1 MPLPSPLLSAPAIQ
15 VPLRGLRQW
24 WTFAALCGMLAMMAD
39 AGFVSGTTPQ
49 LTPRDV
55 HIDVPAESLFGS
67 LPVNRGLTVSIQVPE
82 PPVSRGEPLVAV
94 FETPSSAP
102 YVVPLEI
109 DHSRHHYSATVDLGR
124 LSGTMGTPPKA
135 TALQVVIG
143 RRQGLHVEALV
154 RRTVVVT
161 LAIPGYADHRPT
173 RADLANHIAN
183 GAGPPRNQPADL
195 ALLDGRVE
203 EEELVGNGGLPRQDG
218 YWKMLQELIRKRM
231 TDGATAQR
239 SRDVGRIPGIGF
251 RLYANGEAQLIE
263 VERSSGDLELDQAA
277 VLAVVNAHPFPP
289 FPPGT
294 SDTHV
299 DVHVDIPGLPR

>member
-24 WTFAALCGMLAMMAD
+24 WTFAALCGMLAMMAA

-109 DHSRHHYSATVDLGR
+109 DHTRHHYSATVDLGR

-135 TALQVVIG
+135 TALQVLIG

-161 LAIPGYADHRPT
+161 LAIPGYADHRSA
-173 RADLANHIAN
+173 RADLANHMAN
-183 GAGPPRNQPADL
+183 GSGPLRHQSADL
-195 ALLDGRVE
+195 ALLDGRVD
-203 EEELVGNGGLPRQDG
+203 EEELVGTAGLPQQEG
-218 YWKMLQELIRKRM
+218 YWKMLQGLIHKGM
-231 TDGATAQR
+231 PDGAATR
-239 SRDVGRIPGIGF
+239 RGGEIGRMPGIGF

-263 VERSSGDLELDQAA
+263 VERSSGDVELDQAA

-299 DVHVDIPGLPR
+299 DVHVEIPGIPR

>member
-1 MPLPSPLLSAPAIQ
+1 
-15 VPLRGLRQW
+15 
-24 WTFAALCGMLAMMAD
+24 MLAMMAG

-55 HIDVPAESLFGS
+55 RIEVPAESLFGS
-67 LPVNRGLTVSIQVPE
+67 LPVNRSLTVSIHVPE
-82 PPVSRGEPLVAV
+82 PTVLREDTLVAV

-109 DHSRHHYSATVDLGR
+109 DRSRHHYSATVDLGR

-135 TALQVVIG
+135 TALQVLIG
-143 RRQGLHVEALV
+143 RREGLHVETLV

-161 LAIPGYADHRPT
+161 LAIPRYADHRSG
-173 RADLANHIAN
+173 RADLANQMAN
-183 GAGPPRNQPADL
+183 GSGPLRHQSADL
-195 ALLDGRVE
+195 ALLDGRIE
-203 EEELVGNGGLPRQDG
+203 EEELVGNGGLPRQEG
-218 YWKMLQELIRKRM
+218 YWKMLQGLIHKGM
-231 TDGATAQR
+231 PDGAATR
-239 SRDVGRIPGIGF
+239 RGREIGRMPGIGF

-263 VERSSGDLELDQAA
+263 VERSSGDVELDQAA

-299 DVHVDIPGLPR
+299 EVHVEIPGLPR

>member
-1 MPLPSPLLSAPAIQ
+1 MLP
-15 VPLRGLRQW
+15 
-24 WTFAALCGMLAMMAD
+24 MMAG
-39 AGFVSGTTPQ
+39 AGFGSGTSPQ

-55 HIDVPAESLFGS
+55 RIEVPAENLFGS
-67 LPVNRGLTVSIQVPE
+67 LPVNRGFTVSIHVPE
-82 PPVSRGEPLVAV
+82 PTVLRGDTLVAV

-109 DHSRHHYSATVDLGR
+109 DHSQHHYSATVDLGR
-124 LSGTMGTPPKA
+124 LSGTMGTPLKA
-135 TALQVVIG
+135 TALQVLIG
-143 RRQGLHVEALV
+143 HRQGGHVEALV

-161 LAIPGYADHRPT
+161 LAIPGYADHRAA
-173 RADLANHIAN
+173 RADLANQIAH
-183 GAGPPRNQPADL
+183 GSEPPRRQSAAL
-195 ALLDGRVE
+195 ALLDERVE
-203 EEELVGNGGLPRQDG
+203 EEELVGNGGLPQQEG
-218 YWKMLQELIRKRM
+218 YWKMLQGLIHKGM
-231 TDGATAQR
+231 PDGAATR
-239 SRDVGRIPGIGF
+239 RGSEIGRVPGIGF

-299 DVHVDIPGLPR
+299 DVHVDIPGFPARTAPALTGPRTH

>member
-1 MPLPSPLLSAPAIQ
+1 M
-15 VPLRGLRQW
+15 V
-24 WTFAALCGMLAMMAD
+24 AD
-39 AGFVSGTTPQ
+39 AGFVNGMTPQ

-55 HIDVPAESLFGS
+55 HIDVPADSLFGS
-67 LPVNRGLTVSIQVPE
+67 LPVNRGLMVSIQVPE
-82 PPVSRGEPLVAV
+82 PTVLRGDTLVAV

-109 DHSRHHYSATVDLGR
+109 DFSRHHYSATVDLGR

-135 TALQVVIG
+135 TALQVLIG
-143 RRQGLHVEALV
+143 RRQGTEVEALV

-161 LAIPGYADHRPT
+161 LAIPGYADHRST
-173 RADLANHIAN
+173 RADLANRMPN
-183 GAGPPRNQPADL
+183 GSGPPRHQSSDL
-195 ALLDGRVE
+195 ALLDERVE
-203 EEELVGNGGLPRQDG
+203 EEELIGNGRLPQQEG
-218 YWKMLQELIRKRM
+218 YWKMLQGLIYKGMRSVAATRRGKEIERM
-231 TDGATAQR
+231 
-239 SRDVGRIPGIGF
+239 PGIGF

-263 VERSSGDLELDQAA
+263 IERTSGDVELDQAA

-299 DVHVDIPGLPR
+299 DVHVDIPGFVR